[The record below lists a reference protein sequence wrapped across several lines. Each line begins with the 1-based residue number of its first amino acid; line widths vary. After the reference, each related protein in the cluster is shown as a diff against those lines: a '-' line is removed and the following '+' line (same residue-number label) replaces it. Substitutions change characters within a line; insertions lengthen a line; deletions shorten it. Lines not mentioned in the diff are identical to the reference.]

1 MIVVFE
7 NSSQPIEMEV
17 IDASILP
24 DRSGKAVLL
33 AEEDVN
39 HPEYN
44 GDEYRLYLGIVDPAG
59 VVVIVDSRQVCD
71 GHGYEKAANEL
82 LEKIQGIGAKLYQ
95 QAAEEESK
103 SEDKKSDDKD
113 EPVEGEV
120 VEDDKK

>member
-39 HPEYN
+39 HP
-44 GDEYRLYLGIVDPAG
+44 
-59 VVVIVDSRQVCD
+59 
-71 GHGYEKAANEL
+71 
-82 LEKIQGIGAKLYQ
+82 
-95 QAAEEESK
+95 
-103 SEDKKSDDKD
+103 
-113 EPVEGEV
+113 
-120 VEDDKK
+120 

>member
-7 NSSQPIEMEV
+7 NSSQPVEMEV

-59 VVVIVDSRQVCD
+59 VAVIVDSRQVCD

-82 LEKIQGIGAKLYQ
+82 IEVALDFDPNDLDSEYQ
-95 QAAEEESK
+95 LDTDEDFPEDEEYDPSR
-103 SEDKKSDDKD
+103 DDVDRILKD
-113 EPVEGEV
+113 V
-120 VEDDKK
+120 